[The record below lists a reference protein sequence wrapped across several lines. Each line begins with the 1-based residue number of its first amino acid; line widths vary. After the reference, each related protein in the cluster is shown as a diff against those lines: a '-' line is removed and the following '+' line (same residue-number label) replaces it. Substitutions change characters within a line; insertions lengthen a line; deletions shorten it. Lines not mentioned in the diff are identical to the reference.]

1 MEDTKNRIRIADRIR
16 DVLLR
21 LRHSRYL
28 ELARQLSNLGR
39 ELQDLTAV
47 SRKMTIAL
55 AHDWL
60 SAAESCCHNADRLLS
75 DIPYSVSRIQQLTEA
90 PQKNVPTLAA
100 LVEDLDQLEQ
110 EFGSLE
116 FDNERDTVSVTT
128 EPISLED
135 VDLGPFRIQLEIGKL
150 GELYYSSP
158 YYVIALEPNP
168 AATDQGVTHPHVNG
182 ERLCEGDGSAA
193 IRAALEEGR
202 LCDFFTVVRSIL
214 NTYSP
219 DSPYVALADW
229 QGESCYECGYA
240 MSSDNS
246 SYCSFCDHSV
256 CEECSSYCRSCQE
269 TICLACAAKC
279 EVCEEPVCPRCA
291 RVKCTECQVVCC
303 ESCIDEGLCPDCR
316 EERKAEDEER
326 REQVAGTSE
335 SGASSDSQA
344 DSKDVR
350 LAG

>member
-21 LRHSRYL
+21 LRHGRYL

-55 AHDWL
+55 AHEWL
-60 SAAESCCHNADRLLS
+60 SAAESCCHSADRLLS
-75 DIPYSVSRIQQLTEA
+75 DIPYSVSRIQQFTEA
-90 PQKNVPTLAA
+90 PQKDVPMLAA

-110 EFGSLE
+110 EFGDIELDSE
-116 FDNERDTVSVTT
+116 KGTVSATT
-128 EPISLED
+128 DPIILED
-135 VDLGPFRIQLEIGKL
+135 VGLGPFRIQLEIGKL

-158 YYVIALEPNP
+158 YRVIALEPNP
-168 AATDQGVTHPHVNG
+168 AATDEGVTHPHVNG
-182 ERLCEGDGSAA
+182 ERLCEGEGSAA
-193 IRAALEEGR
+193 IQSALEEGR
-202 LCDFFTVVRSIL
+202 LCDFFTLVRSIL
-214 NTYSP
+214 NTYSA

-229 QGESCYECGYA
+229 EGETCHECGYS
-240 MSSDNS
+240 MNSDNS
-246 SYCSFCDHSV
+246 YCCSFCDNSV
-256 CEECSSYCRSCQE
+256 CEECSTYCRSCQE

-291 RVKCTECQVVCC
+291 RVKCAECQVVCC
-303 ESCIDEGLCPDCR
+303 ESCIDEGLCPDCK
-316 EERKAEDEER
+316 EERKAEDEQQ

-335 SGASSDSQA
+335 SGASSDSQT

>member
-1 MEDTKNRIRIADRIR
+1 MEDIKNTIRVADRIR

-21 LRHSRYL
+21 LRHNRYL
-28 ELARQLSNLGR
+28 ELARQLSNLDR

-47 SRKMTIAL
+47 SKKMTIAL

-60 SAAESCCHNADRLLS
+60 SAANDCCQSVDRLVS
-75 DIPYSVSRIQQLTEA
+75 DIPYCVSRIKQFTEA
-90 PQKNVPTLAA
+90 PQKDVPTLAA

-110 EFGSLE
+110 EFGDLE
-116 FDNERDTVSVTT
+116 YDNKRGTIAVTT
-128 EPISLED
+128 DPITLED
-135 VDLGPFRIQLEIGKL
+135 IELGPFRIQLDIGKL

-168 AATDQGVTHPHVNG
+168 AATDQGVTHPHVNS
-182 ERLCEGDGSAA
+182 ERLCEGEGSSA
-193 IRAALEEGR
+193 IQAALEEGR
-202 LCDFFTVVRSIL
+202 LCDFFTLARSIL

-229 QGESCYECGYA
+229 QGESCYECGSA
-240 MSSDNS
+240 MNSDNS
-246 SYCSFCDHSV
+246 YSCGFCDNSV
-256 CEECSSYCRSCQE
+256 CEECSTYCRSCQE

-303 ESCIDEGLCPDCR
+303 ESCITDGLCPDCR
-316 EERKAEDEER
+316 EERENENEQQ
-326 REQVAGTSE
+326 REQVAGTSQ

-344 DSKDVR
+344 AAGEVR

>member
-1 MEDTKNRIRIADRIR
+1 MEDIKNTIRIADRIR

-21 LRHSRYL
+21 LKHSRYL

-47 SRKMTIAL
+47 SKKMTVAL

-60 SAAESCCHNADRLLS
+60 SAANDCCQRVDRLLS
-75 DIPYSVSRIQQLTEA
+75 DIRYSLSRIQQFAEA
-90 PQKNVPTLAA
+90 PRKSVPTLAA
-100 LVEDLDQLEQ
+100 LVEDLDQVQE
-110 EFGSLE
+110 EFGNFEL
-116 FDNERDTVSVTT
+116 DNERDAISVST

-150 GELYYSSP
+150 AELYYASP
-158 YYVIALEPNP
+158 YRVIALEPNP
-168 AATDQGVTHPHVNG
+168 ASTDQSVTHPHVNG

-193 IRAALEEGR
+193 IQAALEEGR
-202 LCDFFTVVRSIL
+202 LCDFFTIVRSIL
-214 NTYSP
+214 NTYCP
-219 DSPYVALADW
+219 DSPYVPLADW
-229 QGESCYECGYA
+229 DGETCHECGYS

-246 SYCSFCDHSV
+246 YCCSFCENSV
-256 CEECSSYCRSCQE
+256 CEECSTYCRSCE
-269 TICLACAAKC
+269 EIICLGCAAKC
-279 EVCEEPVCPRCA
+279 EVCEEPVCPKCA
-291 RVKCTECQVVCC
+291 RVKCTECETVCC
-303 ESCIDEGLCPDCR
+303 ESCIDEGLCPDCK
-316 EERKAEDEER
+316 EERKAEDEQQ

-335 SGASSDSQA
+335 SRVSSDSQA